1 MFNFKKS
8 KYPNFR
14 ILKNFHKRDFYF
26 LRNAEWSWVDQE
38 TILITSPGTQ
48 DIVTLTEWPQFIFAS
63 ADGEKTIEEYIY
75 FVAGQYTDN
84 IPDTLDHTI
93 IFELLELENKNLVIL
108 TNKKQALPKEF
119 ELPGLT
125 GSE

>member
-1 MFNFKKS
+1 M
-8 KYPNFR
+8 
-14 ILKNFHKRDFYF
+14 
-26 LRNAEWSWVDQE
+26 RNAEWSSVDQE
-38 TILITSPGTQ
+38 TILVISPGTL

-63 ADGEKTIEEYIY
+63 ANGEKTIEEYVY
-75 FVAGQYTDN
+75 FVAGQYADN

-108 TNKKQALPKEF
+108 TNKKQMLPKEF
-119 ELPGLT
+119 ELPGLS